1 MATYQ
6 KKWDWT
12 LIVIGVLL
20 IVCGIVAA
28 TYPGLTLVIITTMV
42 GVGYLL
48 SGVGD
53 VAAYFKLRKRMDVS
67 GWALAYAVLDIVL
80 GGLLLLY
87 PVAFI
92 ALVPWIV
99 AFGFLLFG
107 IVEIWISTKA
117 KRAGAPGWAL
127 GVVSGVVN
135 ILCALALFF
144 MPASFALFIALMA
157 VWRGIKLIGDGITV
171 GKVVRTR

>member
-1 MATYQ
+1 MAKYQ

-20 IVCGIVAA
+20 VICGIIAA

-48 SGVGD
+48 SGIGD
-53 VAAYFKLRKRMDVS
+53 VVAYFKLRKQRDVS
-67 GWALAYAVLDIVL
+67 GWALAYAALDIVL
-80 GGLLLLY
+80 GALLLLY
-87 PVAFI
+87 PVAFM

-117 KRAGAPGWAL
+117 KRVGAPGWGL

-157 VWRGIKLIGDGITV
+157 AWRGIKLVCDGITV
-171 GKVVRTR
+171 GKVVRTK

>member
-1 MATYQ
+1 MATYK

-20 IVCGIVAA
+20 IICGIVAA

-42 GVGYLL
+42 GIGYLL

-80 GGLLLLY
+80 GALLLLY
-87 PVAFI
+87 P
-92 ALVPWIV
+92 V

-107 IVEIWISTKA
+107 IVEIWISVKA
-117 KRAGAPGWAL
+117 KQAGGPNWGL
-127 GVVSGVVN
+127 GMVSGVVN

-144 MPASFALFIALMA
+144 VPASFALFIALMA